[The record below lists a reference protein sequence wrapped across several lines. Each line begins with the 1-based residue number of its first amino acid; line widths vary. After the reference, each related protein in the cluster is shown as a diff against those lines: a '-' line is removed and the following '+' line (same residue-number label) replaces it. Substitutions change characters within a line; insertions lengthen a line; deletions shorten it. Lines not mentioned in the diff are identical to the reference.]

1 MLSRFMARSDEKI
14 SDLKRNT
21 DGKRGSFGGGRRGG
35 KQQG

>member
-1 MLSRFMARSDEKI
+1 MLSKFMARSDEKI

-21 DGKRGSFGGGRRGG
+21 DGKRGSFGPRRGG